1 MTGAIE
7 MKLAKLLAVFA
18 LWGGV
23 ATMAF
28 AQEPQQP
35 QPQPQQPQQE
45 TPAEPEEDTP
55 VSGGVIYKPVVKNED
70 NKYRDPFKSP
80 FEIEQEK
87 KEQEKT
93 GRSSRNLENVEQY
106 DIGELDLRG
115 IYLDSRT
122 GYWAVFKIGDEHD
135 WFQEST
141 RFRDGDLI
149 NITDSAV
156 IFSFYPNDDEGT
168 VREIVKELHRGEE

>member
-1 MTGAIE
+1 
-7 MKLAKLLAVFA
+7 MKSLKWCMVLAFLGMFSVI
-18 LWGGV
+18 G
-23 ATMAF
+23 F
-28 AQEPQQP
+28 AQ
-35 QPQPQQPQQE
+35 QQE
-45 TPAEPEEDTP
+45 STEKEDETPI
-55 VSGGVIYKPVVKNED
+55 SGGVVYKPVIKNED
-70 NKYRDPFKSP
+70 NKFRDPFKSP

-87 KEQEKT
+87 KEQDA
-93 GRSSRNLENVEQY
+93 GNRPSRNLEDVEQY

-122 GYWAVFKIGDEHD
+122 GYWAIFKIGDEHD

-156 IFSFYPNDDEGT
+156 IFSYYPLDEEGT
-168 VREIVKELHRGEE
+168 VREVVKELNRGEE

>member
-1 MTGAIE
+1 MILSKKTTLIAF
-7 MKLAKLLAVFA
+7 LLVCA
-18 LWGGV
+18 LSG
-23 ATMAF
+23 F
-28 AQEPQQP
+28 AQQS
-35 QPQPQQPQQE
+35 QPQQP
-45 TPAEPEEDTP
+45 PAEPEEESP
-55 VSGGVIYKPVVKNED
+55 ISGGVVYKPVIKNED
-70 NKYRDPFKSP
+70 SKFRDPFKSP

-87 KEQEKT
+87 KEKDAT
-93 GRSSRNLENVEQY
+93 NRPSRNLEDVEQY

-122 GYWAVFKIGDEHD
+122 GYWAIFKIGDEHD

-156 IFSFYPNDDEGT
+156 IFTFYPTDEEGT
-168 VREIVKELHRGEE
+168 VREVVKELRRGEE

>member
-1 MTGAIE
+1 MTKYLKPI
-7 MKLAKLLAVFA
+7 LIVFLWVCA
-18 LWGGV
+18 LSG
-23 ATMAF
+23 F
-28 AQEPQQP
+28 AQQTQEPP
-35 QPQPQQPQQE
+35 E
-45 TPAEPEEDTP
+45 TEESP
-55 VSGGVIYKPVVKNED
+55 ISGGVLYKPVIKNED
-70 NKYRDPFKSP
+70 NKFRDPFKSP

-93 GRSSRNLENVEQY
+93 TRSSRNLEDVEQY

-156 IFSFYPNDDEGT
+156 IFTFYPMDEEGT
-168 VREIVKELHRGEE
+168 VREVVKELHRGEE

>member
-1 MTGAIE
+1 
-7 MKLAKLLAVFA
+7 MKNVKWFLVLAFLGVFA
-18 LWGGV
+18 AIG
-23 ATMAF
+23 F
-28 AQEPQQP
+28 SQ
-35 QPQPQQPQQE
+35 QQE
-45 TPAEPEEDTP
+45 STEKEDETPI
-55 VSGGVIYKPVVKNED
+55 SGGVVYKPVIKNED
-70 NKYRDPFKSP
+70 NKFRDPFKSP

-87 KEQEKT
+87 KEQQKGQPST
-93 GRSSRNLENVEQY
+93 RNLEDVEQY

-122 GYWAVFKIGDEHD
+122 GYWAIFKIGDEHD

-156 IFSFYPNDDEGT
+156 IFSYYPTDEEGT
-168 VREIVKELHRGEE
+168 VREVVKELNRGEE